1 MTSELSGA
9 DPVGRGGADLLAG
22 AGWRCLS
29 VPAGTGEG
37 PEDLDLTD
45 SQWMDAAVPGT
56 VAGALRRVGATEP
69 TLERLDGQ
77 DWWFRCRFTGPVPV
91 PDDAAAG
98 GPDGWILSLDG
109 LATLA
114 DVWLNGVHVLRSES
128 MFAAH
133 RVPVGALAHDNELC
147 LRFAALAPVL
157 AVRRPRPRWKA
168 RGVSNQNLRWLR
180 TTLLGRQ
187 SGWSS
192 IPAPVGPWRPVRLT
206 PELSVAL
213 ATRRVRAGC
222 ATDVDGTAVG
232 TVTVELDVH
241 GPGLSEVGSP
251 VTATVEVAGRTAP
264 LTVTRSDD
272 GVRVSGEVT
281 VDRVE
286 RWWPHTHGGQP
297 LYPVRAVVAGVAFE
311 LGEVGF
317 RTVVADR
324 ADGSFRLVVNDVP
337 VFCRGACWYP
347 VDPVSLQNTDAE
359 LVATIDLVRAGG
371 MNLLRIPG
379 GTVYEDDRFFDACD
393 RAGVLVWQEAMLGPV
408 DPPDDEGFV
417 AAVVAEVSGVLDR
430 TACHPSLAVLCGGQE
445 LEEQPAMFGLPRER
459 WTSPV
464 VHAALP
470 ELVAREAP
478 GLAYV
483 TSSPTGGD
491 LPFFTDSGISHY
503 FGVGVYLFPLE
514 DLRRSSPRF
523 VTEGLAFATP
533 PERVT
538 MDEAFGGDL
547 AAHHE
552 SDWKRAVH
560 RDAGSWFDLEDV
572 RDHYVT
578 SLFGVDVAALWR
590 TDPDRALDLGRAA
603 VTEVVAAA
611 FAEWRRPGSP
621 CDGVVA
627 MALRDL
633 RAGPGWGLIDSSG
646 RPKAPWFA
654 FARGAAPVA
663 VMMTDERV
671 NGLAVHMVNDTAV
684 AVVGTLE
691 LGLHT
696 AAHRVESASC
706 PVDVPARGGTV
717 VRADRLF
724 DGFRD
729 LSYAYCF
736 GARTYEL
743 VTADLVGPTG
753 DVVARAAFQPGGPAR
768 ALDPDVGR
776 QATVGPVD
784 GDAWLLRVSS
794 RRFAQYV
801 QVDVPGFA
809 ADDSWFHLPPGGE
822 RLVTLRPEP
831 GHAPA
836 PKGRVRALNSA
847 VAATVSS

>member
-1 MTSELSGA
+1 MAPDRSAG
-9 DPVGRGGADLLAG
+9 DGVGDGVADLLAG

-29 VPAGTGEG
+29 VPAGACTGPG
-37 PEDLDLTD
+37 DLDLAD
-45 SQWMDAAVPGT
+45 SQWMEAAVPGT

-77 DWWFRCRFTGPVPV
+77 DWWFRCRFPGPGS
-91 PDDAAAG
+91 D
-98 GPDGWILSLDG
+98 GPATRGTNGWLLALDG

-114 DVWLNGVHVLRSES
+114 DVWLNGTHLLRSES

-133 RVPVGALAHDNELC
+133 RVPVAAIRDDNELC
-147 LRFAALAPVL
+147 MRFAALTPVL
-157 AVRRPRPRWKA
+157 AQRRPRPRWKA
-168 RGVSNQNLRWLR
+168 RGVSSQNLRWIR

-206 PELSVAL
+206 PVPTVVVDA
-213 ATRRVRAGC
+213 RRVRADCVAG
-222 ATDVDGTAVG
+222 ADGTTTGMVS
-232 TVTVELDVH
+232 VQLDVRV
-241 GPGLSEVGSP
+241 PG
-251 VTATVEVAGRTAP
+251 VTAPGSSVPASVEVAGRSAP
-264 LTVTRSDD
+264 LTVEPTDA
-272 GVRVSGEVT
+272 GFRVSGSVT

-286 RWWPHTHGGQP
+286 QWWPHTHGDQP
-297 LYPVRAVVAGVAFE
+297 LYPVRAVVAGVPVE
-311 LGEVGF
+311 LGAVGF
-317 RTVVADR
+317 RTVRVDR
-324 ADGSFRLVVNDVP
+324 EEGAFRLVVNDVP

-347 VDPVSLQNTDAE
+347 FDPVSLQTTDDE
-359 LVATIDLVRAGG
+359 LAATIDLARAGG

-379 GTVYEDDRFFDACD
+379 GTVYEDARFFAACD

-408 DPPDDEGFV
+408 DPPDDQVFV
-417 AAVVAEVSGVLDR
+417 AAVVAEVSDVLDR
-430 TACHPSLAVLCGGQE
+430 TACHPSLAVFCGGQE
-445 LEEQPAMFGLPRER
+445 LEEQPAMFGLPRDR

-470 ELVAREAP
+470 ELVAREVP
-478 GLAYV
+478 GLPYV

-491 LPFFTDSGISHY
+491 LPFFTDTGISHY

-533 PERVT
+533 PERAT
-538 MDEAFGGDL
+538 MDEAFGGDF
-547 AAHHE
+547 AVHHD

-578 SLFGVDVAALWR
+578 TLFGVDIAVLWR

-603 VTEVVAAA
+603 VAEMVTAA
-611 FAEWRRPGSP
+611 FAEWRRPGSR
-621 CDGVVA
+621 CDGLVA

-633 RAGPGWGLIDSSG
+633 RAGPGWGLVDSSG

-654 FARGAAPVA
+654 FARGSAPVA
-663 VMMTDERV
+663 VMMTDEGV
-671 NGLAVHMVNDTAV
+671 NGLAVHLVNDTGADV
-684 AVVGTLE
+684 TGTLE

-696 AAHRVESASC
+696 AAHRVESAAC
-706 PVDVPARGGTV
+706 PVAVPARGGAE

-729 LSYAYCF
+729 LNYAYRF
-736 GARTYEL
+736 GARTYDL
-743 VTADLVGPTG
+743 VTAELTGPAG
-753 DVVARAAFQPGGPAR
+753 EVLARAAFQPGGPAR
-768 ALDPDVGR
+768 ELDPDVGL
-776 QATVGPVD
+776 QATVGPAD
-784 GDAWLLRVSS
+784 GDTWLLRVSS

-801 QVDVPGFA
+801 QVDVPGFV
-809 ADDSWFHLPPGGE
+809 ADDSWFHLPPAGE

-831 GHAPA
+831 GHASGPR
-836 PKGRVRALNSA
+836 GRVRALNSA
-847 VAATVSS
+847 VAAAVSP